1 MSDHLTI
8 DRLSD
13 YVDGALDS
21 SDVADVER
29 HVNVCAGCARDLS
42 RMRALLGAASALP
55 RTIDPPPTTWSAIRE
70 SIEAR
75 KVATLPVA
83 RAPRLRKLTWRWLA
97 AASVIVIAA
106 SGAAIAFNRA
116 ANRPQTVTAFTVSS
130 RTASVVAMMIDRHY
144 VPALDQLAAS
154 LRDTA
159 GQPQRKPIP
168 AVARSLVIV
177 DSAIA
182 ETRAALI
189 RDPGNRDIADL
200 LAANYQ
206 KKLDLLKRVSEL
218 ASEQ

>member
-1 MSDHLTI
+1 MIDHLTI

-13 YVDGALDS
+13 YVDGLLEP
-21 SDVADVER
+21 SDVAGVER
-29 HVNVCAGCARDLS
+29 HVSVCAACARDLS
-42 RMRALLGAASALP
+42 RLRALLGAASTLP
-55 RTIDPPPTTWSAIRE
+55 RVIEPPSGGWSGIRDA
-70 SIEAR
+70 IEAR

-83 RAPRLRKLTWRWLA
+83 GANRPRRLTWRWLA
-97 AASVIVIAA
+97 AASVLVVAA
-106 SGAAIAFNRA
+106 TGSIIAFRQA
-116 ANRPQTVTAFTVSS
+116 ATRSQPATAYTLSS

-144 VPALDQLAAS
+144 TPAIDQLTAS
-154 LRDTA
+154 LRDTL
-159 GQPQRKPIP
+159 GHSQRKNVP

-182 ETRAALI
+182 ETRAALV

-206 KKLDLLKRVSEL
+206 KKLDLLKRASQL

>member
-1 MSDHLTI
+1 MIDHLTT
-8 DRLSD
+8 DRLTE
-13 YVDGALDS
+13 YVDGLLDP

-29 HVNVCAGCARDLS
+29 HLSVCAGCARDLS
-42 RMRALLGAASALP
+42 RMRALLGAASSLP
-55 RTIDPPPTTWSAIRE
+55 RAIEPPSGTWSAIRDA
-70 SIEAR
+70 IEAR

-83 RAPRLRKLTWRWLA
+83 GASRPRKLAWRWLA
-97 AASVIVIAA
+97 AASVLVVVATGSI
-106 SGAAIAFNRA
+106 IAFRQT
-116 ANRPQTVTAFTVSS
+116 ANRSHPATAYTLSS

-144 VPALDQLAAS
+144 VPAIDQLTAS
-154 LRDTA
+154 LRDTLGHA
-159 GQPQRKPIP
+159 QRKNVP

-189 RDPGNRDIADL
+189 RDPGNRNIADL

-206 KKLDLLKRVSEL
+206 RKLDLLKRASEL